1 MQHLNG
7 LTLRICTLRK
17 LIPYKYPLQKNIYV
31 MSVAIILGLACA
43 CVLVGMALKLVIM
56 AIAKKMYAMVDV
68 AGLSTVGVP
77 AKW

>member
-1 MQHLNG
+1 
-7 LTLRICTLRK
+7 
-17 LIPYKYPLQKNIYV
+17 

-43 CVLVGMALKLVIM
+43 CVLVGMALKLVII